1 MNINVEKVG
10 NVNVYYIDG
19 RLDSN
24 TAGSLEKKL
33 IPAINPE
40 EKKFVL
46 DFSEL
51 EYISSAGLRVL
62 LQAAKML
69 YQISGALVLCS
80 AKDEIKEVFDIA
92 GLSPIFPTYIDLDD
106 AINNI

>member
-40 EKKFVL
+40 GKQFVL

-69 YQISGALVLCS
+69 NQISGALVLCS
-80 AKDEIKEVFDIA
+80 VKDEIKEVFDIA